1 MGKFGFIDRF
11 CVPCIDDPVQMEFG
25 TVEVDG
31 EKCTGCSMC
40 VDVCPAKALVI
51 TDEKAAMKPAP
62 ENGCAF
68 CGDCA
73 ALCPAEA
80 ITLKTPFRFDGLFK
94 TIHLGKPSPP
104 RL

>member
-1 MGKFGFIDRF
+1 MSKFGFLDRF
-11 CVPCIDDPVQMEFG
+11 RVHCVDDPKRMEFA
-25 TVEVDG
+25 TVEIKL
-31 EKCTGCSMC
+31 ETCTGCSMC
-40 VDVCPAKALVI
+40 VDVCPAKSLVVK
-51 TDEKAAMKPAP
+51 EKKAAMKPVP

-73 ALCPAEA
+73 ALCPTGS
-80 ITLKTPFRFDGLFK
+80 ITLKTPYRFEGLYK